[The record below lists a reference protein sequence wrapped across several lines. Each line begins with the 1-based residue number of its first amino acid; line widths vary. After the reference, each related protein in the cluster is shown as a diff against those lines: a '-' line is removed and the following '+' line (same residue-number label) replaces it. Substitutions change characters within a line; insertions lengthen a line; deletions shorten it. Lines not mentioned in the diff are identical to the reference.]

1 MKHTKGKWTVCL
13 DQNSIPSVMKSNDLS
28 FRIATMLGD
37 GEEDKA
43 NANLIASAP
52 EMLEALLQINNLEL
66 DDSFGD
72 HKIALLDWAKKV
84 GKIARTAIAK
94 AEGSHTDYANLIAS
108 APEMLELLKDILGEV
123 RPEISRVNEAAG
135 QTIFNP
141 VATETIDMAKDL
153 IAKAEGKENALSVAG
168 MNPKSGANIE

>member
-52 EMLEALLQINNLEL
+52 EMLE
-66 DDSFGD
+66 
-72 HKIALLDWAKKV
+72 
-84 GKIARTAIAK
+84 
-94 AEGSHTDYANLIAS
+94 
-108 APEMLELLKDILGEV
+108 LLKKCYAGEIEE
-123 RPEISRVNEAAG
+123 PYNNDELNAFISKVEER
-135 QTIFNP
+135 
-141 VATETIDMAKDL
+141 
-153 IAKAEGKENALSVAG
+153 
-168 MNPKSGANIE
+168 KS